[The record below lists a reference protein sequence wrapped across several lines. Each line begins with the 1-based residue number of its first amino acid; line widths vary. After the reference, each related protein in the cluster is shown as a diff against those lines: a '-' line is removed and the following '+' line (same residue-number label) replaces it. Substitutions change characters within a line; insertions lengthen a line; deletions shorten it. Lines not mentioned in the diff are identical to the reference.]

1 MFAYIILPM
10 KLYNTQS
17 RQTEEF
23 DPQAHPIRL
32 YVCGITPYDTTHL
45 GHAATYCAFDVL
57 IRYLEY
63 RGGVVKYCQNVTD
76 IDDDTIREARKRGT
90 NWRDLG
96 NQWTTHFIRDMIALN
111 VRPPDYYPRATD
123 VIPEIIEFDQALI
136 EKGCAYES
144 DGSVYFHVDAYA
156 NFGQLSHI
164 PRAEMLAIA
173 NERGNFPDDPKK
185 RDPLDFVLWQAQ
197 APGEPAWDSP
207 WGPGRPGWHIECSA
221 MNYKTFGPTIDI
233 HGGGAD
239 LVFPHHECEIAQTV
253 NFTGESY
260 FARIWMHT
268 AMVGYEGEK
277 MSKSLGNLVMVS
289 DLLKKYTPDSLRLY
303 LAKHHYRAP
312 WEFTY
317 TDLEYSLSQCAHMIQ
332 AVNAKGGDGRAMD
345 YTYAR
350 DAFERALDNDLDA
363 PGAAAVLC
371 ELCGAILEHADAQR
385 NVQEAQTWLRR
396 AASILGLRL
405 DAYGPEARVRSGWEQ
420 HINRFATS

>member
-1 MFAYIILPM
+1 M

-17 RQTEEF
+17 RQLEEF

-63 RGGVVKYCQNVTD
+63 RGGVVNYCQNVTD

-96 NQWTTHFIRDMIALN
+96 NQWTAHFIRDMIALN
-111 VRPPDYYPRATD
+111 VRPPDHYPRATD
-123 VIPEIIEFDQALI
+123 VIPEIIQFDKTLI
-136 EKGCAYES
+136 EKGFAYES
-144 DGSVYFHVDAYA
+144 GGSVYFHVDAYEK
-156 NFGQLSHI
+156 FGQLSHI

-260 FARIWMHT
+260 FARIWMHA

-332 AVNAKGGDGRAMD
+332 AVNAKGGAGRVMD
-345 YTYAR
+345 YAYAR

-396 AASILGLRL
+396 AAGILGLRL